1 MAVFIAAAIVGKN
14 LALQFGS
21 GTNSDLWAFMA
32 GMAVLAGL
40 VLSSFG
46 YNKKVE
52 KTQKYKPVIV
62 EILSWPK
69 PARRSHYASDQNP
82 DEAKRLARTIL
93 SDILLYNQAKVKEGI
108 EKDSLFDVL
117 TEELAEGKKYYESMV
132 DEEIRSS
139 TNFFNEAV
147 VDVLLK
153 QGGKIKSEIW

>member
-1 MAVFIAAAIVGKN
+1 MRLI
-14 LALQFGS
+14 
-21 GTNSDLWAFMA
+21 
-32 GMAVLAGL
+32 
-40 VLSSFG
+40 
-46 YNKKVE
+46 
-52 KTQKYKPVIV
+52 KT
-62 EILSWPK
+62 
-69 PARRSHYASDQNP
+69 P

-132 DEEIRSS
+132 DEDVRQ
-139 TNFFNEAV
+139 TNNFFNEAV

>member
-1 MAVFIAAAIVGKN
+1 MRVI
-14 LALQFGS
+14 
-21 GTNSDLWAFMA
+21 
-32 GMAVLAGL
+32 
-40 VLSSFG
+40 
-46 YNKKVE
+46 
-52 KTQKYKPVIV
+52 KT
-62 EILSWPK
+62 
-69 PARRSHYASDQNP
+69 P

-132 DEEIRSS
+132 DEDVRQ
-139 TNFFNEAV
+139 TNNFFNEAV